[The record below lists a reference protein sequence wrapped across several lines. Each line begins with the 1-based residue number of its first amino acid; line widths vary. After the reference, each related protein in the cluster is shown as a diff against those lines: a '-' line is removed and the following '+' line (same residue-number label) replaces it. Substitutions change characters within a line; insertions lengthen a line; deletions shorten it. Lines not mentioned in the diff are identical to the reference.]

1 MKTAQNL
8 KNHKRM
14 HPIQHFFWLPLSGV
28 TILTALTGTIAA
40 IIKGGAVLTF
50 VLILAAAIIGF
61 ISGFLARRNA
71 LIVQDRIIRMEEQF
85 RYFRLTGS
93 MPSENITI
101 KQWVALRFASEKE
114 FPALTDKAAQQNLS
128 AEQIKEAIQSWKAD
142 HYRV

>member
-40 IIKGGAVLTF
+40 IIKGDAVLTF

-85 RYFRLTGS
+85 RYFRLMGS
-93 MPSENITI
+93 MPSEKITI
-101 KQWVALRFASEKE
+101 KQWIALRFASEKE

-128 AEQIKEAIQSWKAD
+128 AEQIKEAIKSWRSD
-142 HYRV
+142 DYRV